1 MPDSFALQTKENA
14 MLDRTEALAM
24 ITVSAPD
31 HLLVHALETEAVMR
45 ALADR
50 LGHDPDTWGLAG
62 LLHDLDYPQTK
73 DTPEKHGLLTA
84 ETLAGKLPDEAIK
97 AIARH
102 NEMNGHQPQTQ
113 FDFALRCG
121 ETVTGLIHTA
131 ALVRPTRMQG
141 MEAKSLKKKMKD
153 KAFAASVCRDTIKEC
168 EKIGLELG
176 DFLTLAIKAITGI
189 EIQVGLANN

>member
-1 MPDSFALQTKENA
+1 
-14 MLDRTEALAM
+14 MLARPEALTM
-24 ITVSAPD
+24 IKDSAPD
-31 HLLVHALETEAVMR
+31 HLFIHALETEAVMR
-45 ALADR
+45 ALAER
-50 LGHDPDTWGLAG
+50 LDHDPEVWGLAG

-84 ETLAGKLPDEAIK
+84 ETLAGKLPDEAIL

-102 NEMNGHQPQTQ
+102 NEMNGNQPESQ
-113 FDFALRCG
+113 FDYALRCG

-153 KAFAASVCRDTIKEC
+153 KAFAASVCRETIREC

-176 DFLTLAIKAITGI
+176 DFLTLSIGAITGI
-189 EIQVGLANN
+189 ENEVGLAS

>member
-1 MPDSFALQTKENA
+1 MADLFGFKTTEDT

-24 ITVSAPD
+24 LKASAPD
-31 HLLVHALETEAVMR
+31 HLYVHALETEAVMR
-45 ALADR
+45 ALAER
-50 LGHDPDTWGLAG
+50 LGHDPETWAMAG

-73 DTPEKHGLLTA
+73 DAPEKHGLLTA
-84 ETLAGKLPDEAIK
+84 ETLSGKLPDEAVQ

-102 NEMNGHQPQTQ
+102 NEINGNLPETQ

-176 DFLTLAIKAITGI
+176 DFLTLAIGAIAGI
-189 EIQVGLANN
+189 EAEVGLAS

>member
-1 MPDSFALQTKENA
+1 
-14 MLDRTEALAM
+14 MLDRSEALALV
-24 ITVSAPD
+24 TGSAPE

-45 ALADR
+45 ALALR
-50 LGHDPDTWGLAG
+50 LGENPDIWGLTG

-84 ETLAGKLPDEAIK
+84 DALAGKLPDEAVEAIK
-97 AIARH
+97 RH
-102 NEMNGHQPQTQ
+102 NEVNGNQPRTH
-113 FDFALRCG
+113 FDFALRCA

-153 KAFAASVCRDTIKEC
+153 KAFAASVCRETITEC
-168 EKIGLELG
+168 EKLGLELG
-176 DFLTLAIKAITGI
+176 DFLTLAIAAVTGI
-189 EIQVGLANN
+189 QAEAGLAS

>member
-1 MPDSFALQTKENA
+1 MQELSVVPNQGGF

-24 ITVSAPD
+24 LKASAPD
-31 HLLVHALETEAVMR
+31 HLYVHALETEAVMR
-45 ALADR
+45 ALAAR
-50 LGHDPDTWGLAG
+50 LGHDPETWGLAG
-62 LLHDLDYPQTK
+62 LLHDLDYPETK

-84 ETLAGKLPDEAIK
+84 ETLVGKLPEEAVQ

-102 NEMNGHQPQTQ
+102 NEMNGNLPQSD

-153 KAFAASVCRDTIKEC
+153 KAFAASVCRETIKEC
-168 EKIGLELG
+168 EKLGLELG
-176 DFLTLAIKAITGI
+176 DFLTLSIAAITGI
-189 EIQVGLANN
+189 EHEVGLAAS

>member
-1 MPDSFALQTKENA
+1 

-24 ITVSAPD
+24 ITASAPD

-45 ALADR
+45 ALASR
-50 LGHDPDTWGLAG
+50 LGHDPELWGLAG
-62 LLHDLDYPQTK
+62 LLHDLDYPETK
-73 DTPEKHGLLTA
+73 DTPEKHGLITA
-84 ETLAGKLPDEAIK
+84 ETLSGKLPEAAVQ

-102 NEMNGHQPQTQ
+102 NEVNGNQPQTD
-113 FDFALRCG
+113 FDYALRCG

-141 MEAKSLKKKMKD
+141 MQAKSLKKKMKD
-153 KAFAASVCRDTIKEC
+153 KAFAASVCRDTIREC

-176 DFLTLAIKAITGI
+176 DFLTLAIDAITGI
-189 EIQVGLANN
+189 EAEAGLAS

>member
-1 MPDSFALQTKENA
+1 

-24 ITVSAPD
+24 LKANAPD
-31 HLLVHALETEAVMR
+31 HLYVHALETEAVMR
-45 ALADR
+45 ALAER
-50 LGHDPDTWGLAG
+50 LGHDQEVWGLTG

-84 ETLAGKLPDEAIK
+84 ETLTGKLPDDAVQ

-102 NEMNGHQPQTQ
+102 NEINGNLPETR

-153 KAFAASVCRDTIKEC
+153 KAFAASVCRETIKEC

-176 DFLTLAIKAITGI
+176 DFLTLAIGAITGI
-189 EIQVGLANN
+189 EGEVGLAAS

>member
-1 MPDSFALQTKENA
+1 MHDLSGFTTKGGT
-14 MLDRTEALAM
+14 MLARAEAFELLKN
-24 ITVSAPD
+24 SAPE
-31 HLLVHALETEAVMR
+31 HLFIHALETEAVMR
-45 ALADR
+45 ALAER
-50 LGHDPDTWGLAG
+50 LGHDQEIWGLAG

-84 ETLAGKLPDEAIK
+84 ETLTGKLPDDAVQ

-102 NEMNGHQPQTQ
+102 NEMNGNMPETQ

-121 ETVTGLIHTA
+121 ETITGLIHTA

-153 KAFAASVCRDTIKEC
+153 KAFAASVCRETIKEC

-176 DFLTLAIKAITGI
+176 DFLTLAIGAITGI
-189 EIQVGLANN
+189 ENEVGLAAS

>member
-1 MPDSFALQTKENA
+1 MTDLPASQTKEYT

-24 ITVSAPD
+24 LKASAPD
-31 HLLVHALETEAVMR
+31 HLYVHALETEAVMR
-45 ALADR
+45 ALAER
-50 LGHDPDTWGLAG
+50 LGHDQEAWGLAG

-84 ETLAGKLPDEAIK
+84 ESLAGKLPEEAIQ

-102 NEMNGHQPQTQ
+102 NEMNGNQPETQ

-153 KAFAASVCRDTIKEC
+153 KAFAASVCRETIKEC

-176 DFLTLAIKAITGI
+176 DFLALAIGAITGI
-189 EIQVGLANN
+189 EAEVGLNS

>member
-1 MPDSFALQTKENA
+1 MADLSASQTKEYT

-24 ITVSAPD
+24 LKASAPD
-31 HLLVHALETEAVMR
+31 HLYVHALETEAVMR
-45 ALADR
+45 ALAER
-50 LGHDPDTWGLAG
+50 LGHDQEVWSLAG

-84 ETLAGKLPDEAIK
+84 ESLAGKLPEEAIQ

-102 NEMNGHQPQTQ
+102 NEMNGNQPETQ

-153 KAFAASVCRDTIKEC
+153 KAFAASVCRETIKEC

-176 DFLTLAIKAITGI
+176 DFLALAIGAITGI
-189 EIQVGLANN
+189 EAEVGLNS

>member
-1 MPDSFALQTKENA
+1 MADLFAFQTKEA
-14 MLDRTEALAM
+14 TMLDRTEALAM
-24 ITVSAPD
+24 ITASAPA

-50 LGHDPDTWGLAG
+50 LGQDPETWGLAG

-84 ETLAGKLPDEAIK
+84 ETLTGKLPDEAVQ

-102 NEMNGHQPQTQ
+102 NEINGNLPETR

-153 KAFAASVCRDTIKEC
+153 KAFAASVCRETIREC

-176 DFLTLAIKAITGI
+176 DFLTLAIGAITGI
-189 EIQVGLANN
+189 EAEVGLATS

>member
-1 MPDSFALQTKENA
+1 MADLFGFKTTEDS

-24 ITVSAPD
+24 LKASAPD
-31 HLLVHALETEAVMR
+31 HLYVHALETEAVMR
-45 ALADR
+45 ALAER
-50 LGHDPDTWGLAG
+50 LGHDQEIWGLAG

-84 ETLAGKLPDEAIK
+84 ETLTGKLPDDAVQ

-102 NEMNGHQPQTQ
+102 NEMNGNLPQSD

-153 KAFAASVCRDTIKEC
+153 KAFAASVCRETIREC

-176 DFLTLAIKAITGI
+176 DFLTLSIAAITGI
-189 EIQVGLANN
+189 ENEVGLTAS

>member
-1 MPDSFALQTKENA
+1 
-14 MLDRTEALAM
+14 MLARAEALELLKN
-24 ITVSAPD
+24 TAPD
-31 HLLVHALETEAVMR
+31 HLFIHALETEAVMR
-45 ALADR
+45 AMAER
-50 LGHDPDTWGLAG
+50 LGQDQEVWGLAG

-84 ETLAGKLPDEAIK
+84 ETLTGKLPDDAVQ

-102 NEMNGHQPQTQ
+102 NEMNGNLPETQ

-153 KAFAASVCRDTIKEC
+153 KAFAASVCRETIKEC

-176 DFLTLAIKAITGI
+176 DFLTLAIGAITGI
-189 EIQVGLANN
+189 EGEVGLAAS

>member
-1 MPDSFALQTKENA
+1 MHDLSGFTTQGGTMIARA
-14 MLDRTEALAM
+14 EALELLKN
-24 ITVSAPD
+24 TAPD
-31 HLLVHALETEAVMR
+31 HLFIHALETEAVMR
-45 ALADR
+45 ALAAQ
-50 LGHDPDTWGLAG
+50 LGHDQEVWGLTG

-73 DTPEKHGLLTA
+73 ENPEKHGLLTA
-84 ETLAGKLPDEAIK
+84 ETLAGKLPGEAIQ

-102 NEMNGHQPQTQ
+102 NEMNGNQPQTQ

-153 KAFAASVCRDTIKEC
+153 KAFAASVCRETIKEC
-168 EKIGLELG
+168 EKIELELG
-176 DFLTLAIKAITGI
+176 EFLTLAIGAIAGI
-189 EIQVGLANN
+189 EEQVGLAQ

>member
-1 MPDSFALQTKENA
+1 LNCSKIPLPTIFSSTPWKPKPSCAPWPPS
-14 MLDRTEALAM
+14 
-24 ITVSAPD
+24 SA
-31 HLLVHALETEAVMR
+31 
-45 ALADR
+45 
-50 LGHDPDTWGLAG
+50 
-62 LLHDLDYPQTK
+62 K

-84 ETLAGKLPDEAIK
+84 ETLAGKLPGEAIQ

-102 NEMNGHQPQTQ
+102 NEMNGNQPQTQ

-153 KAFAASVCRDTIKEC
+153 KAFAASVCRETIKEC
-168 EKIGLELG
+168 EKIELELG
-176 DFLTLAIKAITGI
+176 EFLTLAIGAIAGI
-189 EIQVGLANN
+189 EEQVGLAQ

>member
-1 MPDSFALQTKENA
+1 MADLFGFKTTEDT

-24 ITVSAPD
+24 LKASAPD
-31 HLLVHALETEAVMR
+31 HLYVHALETEAVMR
-45 ALADR
+45 ALAER
-50 LGHDPDTWGLAG
+50 LGHDPEIWGLAG

-84 ETLAGKLPDEAIK
+84 ETLTGKLPDEAVK

-102 NEMNGHQPQTQ
+102 NEMNGNLPETG

-153 KAFAASVCRDTIKEC
+153 KAFAASVCRETIKEC

-176 DFLTLAIKAITGI
+176 DFLTLSIAAITGI
-189 EIQVGLANN
+189 ENEVGLAAS

>member
-1 MPDSFALQTKENA
+1 

-24 ITVSAPD
+24 LKASAPD
-31 HLLVHALETEAVMR
+31 HLYVHALETEAVMR
-45 ALADR
+45 ALAAR
-50 LGHDPDTWGLAG
+50 LGHNPDVWGLTG

-73 DTPEKHGLLTA
+73 DSPEKHGLLTA
-84 ETLAGKLPDEAIK
+84 ETLAEKLPAEAVQ
-97 AIARH
+97 AISRH
-102 NEMNGHQPQTQ
+102 NEMNGNLPETQ

-153 KAFAASVCRDTIKEC
+153 KAFAASVCRETIREC

-176 DFLTLAIKAITGI
+176 DFLTLAVAAIADI
-189 EIQVGLANN
+189 EEQVGLAQ

>member
-1 MPDSFALQTKENA
+1 MADLFGFKTTEDS

-24 ITVSAPD
+24 LKASAPD
-31 HLLVHALETEAVMR
+31 HLYIHALETEAVMR
-45 ALADR
+45 ALAER
-50 LGHDPDTWGLAG
+50 LGHDPETWGLAG
-62 LLHDLDYPQTK
+62 LLHDLDYPETK

-84 ETLAGKLPDEAIK
+84 ETLTGKLPEEAVQ

-102 NEMNGHQPQTQ
+102 NEMNGNLPETP

-153 KAFAASVCRDTIKEC
+153 KAFAASVCRETIKEC

-176 DFLTLAIKAITGI
+176 DFLALAIGAIAGI
-189 EIQVGLANN
+189 EVQAGLAS

>member
-1 MPDSFALQTKENA
+1 MHDLSGFTTEGGT
-14 MLDRTEALAM
+14 MLARAEALELLKN
-24 ITVSAPD
+24 SAPD
-31 HLLVHALETEAVMR
+31 HLFIHALETEAVMR
-45 ALADR
+45 ALAER
-50 LGHDPDTWGLAG
+50 LGHDQEVWGLAG

-84 ETLAGKLPDEAIK
+84 ETLTGKLPDEAVQ

-102 NEMNGHQPQTQ
+102 NEINGNLPETQ

-153 KAFAASVCRDTIKEC
+153 KAFAASVCRETIKEC

-176 DFLTLAIKAITGI
+176 DFLTLSIAAITGI
-189 EIQVGLANN
+189 ENEAGLAAS

>member
-1 MPDSFALQTKENA
+1 MADLFGFKTTEDT

-24 ITVSAPD
+24 LKASAPD
-31 HLLVHALETEAVMR
+31 HLYVHALETEAVMR
-45 ALADR
+45 ALAER
-50 LGHDPDTWGLAG
+50 LGHDPEIWGLAG

-84 ETLAGKLPDEAIK
+84 ETLTGKLPDEAVK

-102 NEMNGHQPQTQ
+102 NEMNGNLPETG

-153 KAFAASVCRDTIKEC
+153 KAFAASVCRETIKEC

-176 DFLTLAIKAITGI
+176 DFLTLAIGAITGI
-189 EIQVGLANN
+189 ENEVGLAAS

>member
-1 MPDSFALQTKENA
+1 MADLFAFQTKEA
-14 MLDRTEALAM
+14 TMLDRTEALAM
-24 ITVSAPD
+24 IKASAPD

-50 LGHDPDTWGLAG
+50 LGQDPETWGLAG

-84 ETLAGKLPDEAIK
+84 ETLTGKLPDDAVQ

-102 NEMNGHQPQTQ
+102 NEMNGNLPETQ

-153 KAFAASVCRDTIKEC
+153 KAFAASVCRETIREC

-176 DFLTLAIKAITGI
+176 DFLTLSIAAITGI
-189 EIQVGLANN
+189 EAEVGLAAS

>member
-1 MPDSFALQTKENA
+1 MHELLTVETKEDT

-24 ITVSAPD
+24 ITASAPD

-45 ALADR
+45 ALAAR
-50 LGHDPDTWGLAG
+50 LGHDPETWGLAG
-62 LLHDLDYPQTK
+62 LLHDLDYPETK

-84 ETLAGKLPDEAIK
+84 EALAGKLPEEAVQ

-102 NEMNGHQPQTQ
+102 NEMNGNQPESQ
-113 FDFALRCG
+113 FDYALRCG

-153 KAFAASVCRDTIKEC
+153 KAFAASVCRETIREC

-176 DFLTLAIKAITGI
+176 DFLTLAIGAIASI
-189 EIQVGLANN
+189 ENEVGLAAS

>member
-1 MPDSFALQTKENA
+1 MHDLSGFTTEGGT
-14 MLDRTEALAM
+14 MLARAEALELLKN
-24 ITVSAPD
+24 SAPD
-31 HLLVHALETEAVMR
+31 HLYVHALETEAVMR
-45 ALADR
+45 ALAER
-50 LGHDPDTWGLAG
+50 LGHDQEVWGLTG

-84 ETLAGKLPDEAIK
+84 ETLTGKLPEDAVQ

-102 NEMNGHQPQTQ
+102 NEMNGNLPETQ

-153 KAFAASVCRDTIKEC
+153 KAFAASVCRETIKEC

-176 DFLTLAIKAITGI
+176 DFLTLAVMAITGI
-189 EIQVGLANN
+189 ENEVGLAAS

>member
-1 MPDSFALQTKENA
+1 MADLFGIKTSEDT

-24 ITVSAPD
+24 LKASAPD
-31 HLLVHALETEAVMR
+31 HLYVHALETEAVMR
-45 ALADR
+45 ALAAR
-50 LGHDPDTWGLAG
+50 LGHDPDVWGLTG

-73 DTPEKHGLLTA
+73 DNPEQHGLLTA
-84 ETLAGKLPDEAIK
+84 GALAGKLPEEAVQ
-97 AIARH
+97 AISRH
-102 NEMNGHQPQTQ
+102 NEMNGNLPQTR

-153 KAFAASVCRDTIKEC
+153 KAFAASVCRETIREC
-168 EKIGLELG
+168 EKIDLELG
-176 DFLTLAIKAITGI
+176 DFLTLAIAAIAGI
-189 EIQVGLANN
+189 EEQVGLAQ

>member
-1 MPDSFALQTKENA
+1 MQEFSTFRTQGGF
-14 MLDRTEALAM
+14 MLDRTEALSLLKA
-24 ITVSAPD
+24 SAPD
-31 HLLVHALETEAVMR
+31 HLYVHALETEAVMR
-45 ALADR
+45 ALAAR

-62 LLHDLDYPQTK
+62 LLHDLDYPETK
-73 DTPEKHGLLTA
+73 DTPEKHGLLTTEA
-84 ETLAGKLPDEAIK
+84 LAGKLPEEAVQ

-102 NEMNGHQPQTQ
+102 NEMNGNQPESQ
-113 FDFALRCG
+113 FDYALRCG

-153 KAFAASVCRDTIKEC
+153 KAFAASVCRETIKEC

-176 DFLTLAIKAITGI
+176 DFLTLAIGAITGI
-189 EIQVGLANN
+189 EAEVGLAS

>member
-1 MPDSFALQTKENA
+1 MIARA
-14 MLDRTEALAM
+14 EALELLKN
-24 ITVSAPD
+24 TAPD
-31 HLLVHALETEAVMR
+31 HLFIHALETEAVMR
-45 ALADR
+45 ALAAQ
-50 LGHDPDTWGLAG
+50 LGHDQEVWGLTG

-73 DTPEKHGLLTA
+73 ENPEKHGLLTA
-84 ETLAGKLPDEAIK
+84 ETLAGKLPGEAIQ

-102 NEMNGHQPQTQ
+102 NEMNGNQPQTQ

-153 KAFAASVCRDTIKEC
+153 KAFAASVCRETIKEC
-168 EKIGLELG
+168 EKIELELG
-176 DFLTLAIKAITGI
+176 EFLTLAIGAIAGI
-189 EIQVGLANN
+189 EEQVGLAQ

>member
-1 MPDSFALQTKENA
+1 MHDLSGFTTEGGT
-14 MLDRTEALAM
+14 MLARAEAFELLKN
-24 ITVSAPD
+24 SAPE
-31 HLLVHALETEAVMR
+31 HLFIHALETEAVMR
-45 ALADR
+45 ALAER
-50 LGHDPDTWGLAG
+50 LGHDQEIWGLAG

-84 ETLAGKLPDEAIK
+84 ETLTGKLPEEAVQ

-102 NEMNGHQPQTQ
+102 NEINGNLPETQ

-153 KAFAASVCRDTIKEC
+153 KAFAASVCRETIKEC

-176 DFLTLAIKAITGI
+176 DFLTLAIGAITGI
-189 EIQVGLANN
+189 ENEVGLAS

>member
-1 MPDSFALQTKENA
+1 
-14 MLDRTEALAM
+14 MLARPEAFTM
-24 ITVSAPD
+24 IKDSAPD
-31 HLLVHALETEAVMR
+31 HLFIHALETEAVMR
-45 ALADR
+45 ALASR
-50 LGHDPDTWGLAG
+50 LGQDPETWGLAG

-73 DTPEKHGLLTA
+73 DTPEKHGLITA
-84 ETLAGKLPDEAIK
+84 ETLAGKLPDEAVQ

-102 NEMNGHQPQTQ
+102 NEINGNQPESQ
-113 FDFALRCG
+113 FDYALRCG

-153 KAFAASVCRDTIKEC
+153 KAFAASVCRETIKEC

-176 DFLTLAIKAITGI
+176 EFLTLAIGAITQI
-189 EIQVGLANN
+189 EAEVGLAN

>member
-1 MPDSFALQTKENA
+1 MADLFAFQTKEA
-14 MLDRTEALAM
+14 TMLDRTEALAM
-24 ITVSAPD
+24 IKANAPD

-45 ALADR
+45 ALAAR
-50 LGHDPDTWGLAG
+50 LGHDQEIWGLAG

-84 ETLAGKLPDEAIK
+84 ETLTGKLPGDAVQ

-102 NEMNGHQPQTQ
+102 NEINGNLPETQ

-153 KAFAASVCRDTIKEC
+153 KAFAASVCRETIKEC

-176 DFLTLAIKAITGI
+176 DFLTLSIAAITGI
-189 EIQVGLANN
+189 ETEVGLAAS